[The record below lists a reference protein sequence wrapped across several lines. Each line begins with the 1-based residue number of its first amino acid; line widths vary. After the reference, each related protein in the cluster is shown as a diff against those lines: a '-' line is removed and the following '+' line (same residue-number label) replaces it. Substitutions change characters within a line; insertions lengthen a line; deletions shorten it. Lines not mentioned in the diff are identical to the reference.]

1 MDWPHEWYG
10 NLYLRRRG
18 SDFCPIG
25 VASGSETMRSQK
37 TELACLV
44 EVSCKRAPWF
54 ENLFRNPQEKK
65 RTWRSAF
72 IQVGVRARTFL
83 FRAGEERPVEWDCCL
98 YIIVLQHRYDSKD
111 SHLVLGIFYP

>member
-1 MDWPHEWYG
+1 LAHEWYG
-10 NLYLRRRG
+10 NLYLRLRG

-54 ENLFRNPQEKK
+54 ENLKK
-65 RTWRSAF
+65 KKGIVHALCFSTGLDRVGSLTQTTTVVSSA
-72 IQVGVRARTFL
+72 
-83 FRAGEERPVEWDCCL
+83 
-98 YIIVLQHRYDSKD
+98 
-111 SHLVLGIFYP
+111 

>member
-72 IQVGVRARTFL
+72 IQVGVRARPGPSYFGRGKNGQWSGIAVYTF
-83 FRAGEERPVEWDCCL
+83 
-98 YIIVLQHRYDSKD
+98 
-111 SHLVLGIFYP
+111 

>member
-1 MDWPHEWYG
+1 LIDYLIYLDPYSFSFANTNSLSFSFDFCAKDKGTEKKRAGLAHEWYG
-10 NLYLRRRG
+10 NLYFRLRG

-54 ENLFRNPQEKK
+54 ENLFRNP
-65 RTWRSAF
+65 
-72 IQVGVRARTFL
+72 
-83 FRAGEERPVEWDCCL
+83 
-98 YIIVLQHRYDSKD
+98 KD
-111 SHLVLGIFYP
+111 